1 MATGEAAEVV
11 TVDAVKVEAV
21 KVQDE
26 EAVKVRDK
34 AKVLEKS
41 IQGTRQPDMKTCPHT
56 SPVDA
61 IGVLERLHI
70 SVRNQGPVPG
80 RITGSPKEINEISAS
95 LKQKKTNHRIRLY
108 MTFFIVTS
116 QK

>member
-11 TVDAVKVEAV
+11 TVDAVKVEVV
-21 KVQDE
+21 KDQDE
-26 EAVKVRDK
+26 EAVKARDK
-34 AKVLEKS
+34 VKVLGKS
-41 IQGTRQPDMKTCPHT
+41 IPGTRQPDMKTCPHT

-61 IGVLERLHI
+61 IGVLGRLHI